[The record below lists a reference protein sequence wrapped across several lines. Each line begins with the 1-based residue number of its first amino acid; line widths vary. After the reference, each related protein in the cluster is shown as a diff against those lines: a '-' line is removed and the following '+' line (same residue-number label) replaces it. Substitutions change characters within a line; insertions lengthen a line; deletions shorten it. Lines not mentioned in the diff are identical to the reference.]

1 MAGLHYED
9 FEVSQTVTD
18 LTRATLLDLVDIA
31 DDRNL
36 VRSGLPATGG
46 SVDEATSKA
55 WLQGLGFRTPSSHEF
70 RGSLDLAAITH
81 LHRPLVMKGVSGK
94 IAHESDHGLVA
105 LGLRTDTDLMSA
117 YDRVRTALAQ
127 ADPLGQIALS
137 QPRLQSLDINP
148 VLVQPD
154 GEGVVAVDAKL
165 FLAA

>member
-9 FEVSQTVTD
+9 F
-18 LTRATLLDLVDIA
+18 
-31 DDRNL
+31 
-36 VRSGLPATGG
+36 
-46 SVDEATSKA
+46 
-55 WLQGLGFRTPSSHEF
+55 
-70 RGSLDLAAITH
+70 
-81 LHRPLVMKGVSGK
+81 
-94 IAHESDHGLVA
+94 GLVA